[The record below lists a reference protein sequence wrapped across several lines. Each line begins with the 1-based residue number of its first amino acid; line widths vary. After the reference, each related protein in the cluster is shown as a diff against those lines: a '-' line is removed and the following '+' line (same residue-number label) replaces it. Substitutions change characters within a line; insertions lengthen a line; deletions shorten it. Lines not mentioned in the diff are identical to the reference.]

1 MKIGLLDIDGHNFPN
16 LALMKIS
23 SYHKNNG
30 DQVEKFFGLNHY
42 DIVYASKVFTFTPD
56 YDEVIMA
63 DKIVKG
69 GTGFDLTSKLPQE
82 IECQYPDYSLYG
94 ITDTAYG
101 YLTRGC
107 PRGCKFCI
115 VAEKEGQKSVK
126 VADLNQFWKGQKEII
141 LLDPNI
147 LACKDWEDLLQQ
159 CIASKVYVDFTQGL
173 DIRLMT
179 EKKQK
184 MLNQI
189 RHKMFHFAWDNA
201 EDMKT
206 FEMLKEYRN
215 GFNDRDDKLLVYVL
229 TNFNSTFEQD
239 LERVYKLREIGYDP
253 YVMIYDKLN
262 APKQIRHLQRW
273 CNSKF
278 IFRTCKD
285 FKDYK
290 GEKWFGL

>member
-1 MKIGLLDIDGHNFPN
+1 
-16 LALMKIS
+16 
-23 SYHKNNG
+23 
-30 DQVEKFFGLNHY
+30 
-42 DIVYASKVFTFTPD
+42 
-56 YDEVIMA
+56 
-63 DKIVKG
+63 
-69 GTGFDLTSKLPQE
+69 
-82 IECQYPDYSLYG
+82 
-94 ITDTAYG
+94 
-101 YLTRGC
+101 
-107 PRGCKFCI
+107 
-115 VAEKEGQKSVK
+115 
-126 VADLNQFWKGQKEII
+126 
-141 LLDPNI
+141 
-147 LACKDWEDLLQQ
+147 
-159 CIASKVYVDFTQGL
+159 
-173 DIRLMT
+173 
-179 EKKQK
+179 
-184 MLNQI
+184 
-189 RHKMFHFAWDNA
+189 MFHFAWDNA

-290 GEKWFGL
+290 G

>member
-1 MKIGLLDIDGHNFPN
+1 MIFRMKIGLLDIDGHNFPN

-23 SYHKNNG
+23 AYHKNNG

-56 YDEVIMA
+56 YEEIIMA

-69 GTGFDLTSKLPQE
+69 GTGFDLQSKLPQE

-107 PRGCKFCI
+107 PRGCDFCI
-115 VAEKEGQKSVK
+115 VAEKEGKQSVK
-126 VADLNQFWKGQKEII
+126 VADLNQFWKGQKEIV

-147 LACKDWEDLLQQ
+147 LACKDWKDLLQQ
-159 CIASKVYVDFTQGL
+159 CINSKANIDFSQGL

-179 EKKQK
+179 DEKQK

-189 RHKMFHFAWDNA
+189 KHKMFHFAWDNA
-201 EDMKT
+201 DDTKT
-206 FEMLKEYRN
+206 FELLKEYRE
-215 GFNDRDDKLLVYVL
+215 GFQDDYRKLRVYVL
-229 TNFNSTFEQD
+229 TNFNSTLEQD
-239 LERVYKLREIGYDP
+239 LDRVYKLRDIGYDP
-253 YVMIYDKLN
+253 YVMIYDKPN
-262 APKQIRHLQRW
+262 APKEIRHLQRW
-273 CNSKF
+273 CNNKY
-278 IFRTCKD
+278 IFRTCKN
-285 FKDYK
+285 FMEYE
-290 GEKWFGL
+290 G

>member
-56 YDEVIMA
+56 YNEIIMA

-107 PRGCKFCI
+107 PRCCNFCI
-115 VAEKEGQKSVK
+115 VAEKEGRQSVK
-126 VADLNQFWKGQKEII
+126 VADLNQFWKGQKNIEI
-141 LLDPNI
+141 LDPNI

-159 CIASKVYVDFTQGL
+159 CIDSGVYVNFNQGL

-179 EKKQK
+179 EKKQQ
-184 MLNQI
+184 MLNKI
-189 RHKMFHFAWDNA
+189 KHKAFHFAWDNA
-201 EDMKT
+201 EDTKT
-206 FEMLKEYRN
+206 FEMLKEYRK

-262 APKQIRHLQRW
+262 APKQVRHLQRW

-290 GEKWFGL
+290 G